1 MGASMPP
8 CRGSIAAASA
18 RDDAV
23 ACESGSRLQQAAAC
37 RQASRPT
44 SGRSPTRG
52 VVGPDGDQTENDA
65 VIAACLAEDPACASR
80 DEYERRRQ
88 LEEQE
93 SWAVALM
100 LQQME
105 RDEFERLR
113 QERVRAAAVAD
124 EAAAGREPR
133 LDAGRQRTAQRC
145 GGRPHPGCLLRLPG
159 PQDGANVLLVPC
171 GHRTV
176 CRACARKL
184 RPPRCPV
191 CRHDVQQISVI
202 G

>member
-1 MGASMPP
+1 MPP

-65 VIAACLAEDPACASR
+65 VIAACLAEACASR

-133 LDAGRQRTAQRC
+133 LDAGRQRRSAVA
-145 GGRPHPGCLLRLPG
+145 GGPTPDVCCACLDRR
-159 PQDGANVLLVPC
+159 ANVLLVPC